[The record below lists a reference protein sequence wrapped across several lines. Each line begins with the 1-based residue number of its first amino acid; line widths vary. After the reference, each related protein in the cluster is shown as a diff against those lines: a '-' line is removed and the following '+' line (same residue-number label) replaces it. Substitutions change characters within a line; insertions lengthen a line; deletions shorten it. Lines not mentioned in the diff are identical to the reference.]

1 MEHRTLAGVIF
12 DLDGTLLDSTA
23 VWSQID
29 RIILQEHGIQPPAGL
44 SDLVKNYPLRSLP
57 VLYYTIRLAIYAG
70 VILPTRAGIGGRAV
84 SDDTAAQAACA
95 GVAE

>member
-44 SDLVKNYPLRSLP
+44 SDLVKKLSIAESSQYFITQCMF
-57 VLYYTIRLAIYAG
+57 YRLNAH
-70 VILPTRAGIGGRAV
+70 
-84 SDDTAAQAACA
+84 S
-95 GVAE
+95 

>member
-29 RIILQEHGIQPPAGL
+29 RIILQEHGIQPPAHC
-44 SDLVKNYPLRSLP
+44 RSS
-57 VLYYTIRLAIYAG
+57 RM
-70 VILPTRAGIGGRAV
+70 RW
-84 SDDTAAQAACA
+84 SC
-95 GVAE
+95 

>member
-29 RIILQEHGIQPPAGL
+29 RIILQEHGIQPRQDCLTWSKIIYCG
-44 SDLVKNYPLRSLP
+44 VFP